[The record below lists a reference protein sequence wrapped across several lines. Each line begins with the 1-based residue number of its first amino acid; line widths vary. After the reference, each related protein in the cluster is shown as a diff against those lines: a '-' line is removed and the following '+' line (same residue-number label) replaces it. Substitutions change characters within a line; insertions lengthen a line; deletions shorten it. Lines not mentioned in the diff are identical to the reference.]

1 MLPAVTGSVLSDLV
15 IERSAAVLTTV
26 ASVAEWSPGVGSVV
40 VEVTEAVF
48 ERSARRLGSTLT
60 TMCRTV
66 VPAGRSP
73 RFQVTVPATFEP
85 LLSPQPQLFTLFPYT
100 TLFRSR
106 ANEGPPL
113 VTVIV

>member
-1 MLPAVTGSVLSDLV
+1 MTGSGLSDLV
-15 IERSAAVLTTV
+15 IERSAAVLTRV
-26 ASVAEWSPGVGSVV
+26 VSVAAWSPGVGSVV

-48 ERSARRLGSTLT
+48 ERSAKRDGSTLT

-85 LLSPQPQLFTLFPYT
+85 LLSAETKLVPAGTGSVTRTL
-100 TLFRSR
+100 R

-113 VTVIV
+113 VTVTV

>member
-1 MLPAVTGSVLSDLV
+1 MPAVTGSGLSDLV

-85 LLSPQPQLFTLFPYT
+85 LLSAETKLVPAGTGSVT
-100 TLFRSR
+100 CTER

>member
-1 MLPAVTGSVLSDLV
+1 MVQDGWSAVVSSVDL
-15 IERSAAVLTTV
+15 
-26 ASVAEWSPGVGSVV
+26 VAEWSPGVGSAV

-73 RFQVTVPATFEP
+73 RFQVTVPARFEP
-85 LLSPQPQLFTLFPYT
+85 LLSAETEPVGARLGSGHLAT
-100 TLFRSR
+100 S
-106 ANEGPPL
+106 AIDCPPADNR
-113 VTVIV
+113 